1 MWGLLVR
8 PTKYE
13 PRFALELIDF
23 FTIDVFTTDAFGR
36 KKVNRFPTFERFAV
50 GIGVT
55 HKTLLNWMQVPENS
69 EFLRAYE
76 MCRDLQKALL
86 IEGGLG
92 GDYNNN
98 FAKFLA
104 VNVTD
109 LRDRVEQEIN
119 QKTVQINIDRDDAE
133 V

>member
-13 PRFALELIDF
+13 REYALQMIDF
-23 FTIDVFTTDAFGR
+23 FSVEVFTIDKLGR
-36 KKVNRFPTFERFAV
+36 KKLNRYPTFERFATN
-50 GIGVT
+50 IGVT
-55 HKTLLNWMQVPENS
+55 HKTLWNWAQHPDNS
-69 EFLRAYE
+69 EFLHAYQI
-76 MCRDLQKALL
+76 CQDLQKALL
-86 IEGGLG
+86 VEGGLSG
-92 GDYNNN
+92 EYNNN

-109 LRDRVEQEIN
+109 LRDKVEQEIN